1 MRRQL
6 ILSLLVLLSACA
18 PTIANRGNLVDPD
31 KLAVIKQG
39 TSTREDVIDKL
50 GSPSHRS
57 AFNDATWYY
66 IGRRTKQY
74 SFLDPKV
81 TDQEIV
87 TINFNEAGVVT
98 TINKT
103 GADAV
108 ADITPAP
115 GATPSFGRETTWLQD
130 LFGNV
135 GRAGLPMGRGQR

>member
-6 ILSLLVLLSACA
+6 ILSLLLALTACS
-18 PTIANRGNLVDPD
+18 PTIANRGNLLDPE
-31 KLAVIKQG
+31 KLATVKPG
-39 TSTREDVIDKL
+39 TSTRDDVVTIL
-50 GSPSHRS
+50 GSPSHIP
-57 AFNDATWYY
+57 AFDDATWYY
-66 IGRRTKQY
+66 IGRRTSQY

-87 TINFNEAGVVT
+87 TIRFDAAGVVT
-98 TINKT
+98 AIDKT
-103 GADAV
+103 GKDTV

-135 GRAGLPMGRGQR
+135 GRAGLPMGRNQR